1 MKAINC
7 RVIPVA
13 GYVINVWNLGKGDLE
28 EQLKLYYG
36 EKDFMEDNQMMRDYI
51 PRETKVTEEFQRT
64 LQ

>member
-13 GYVINVWNLGKGDLE
+13 GYVINACNLGKGDLE
-28 EQLKLYYG
+28 EQLKVYYG

-51 PRETKVTEEFQRT
+51 QRETKVTED
-64 LQ
+64 

>member
-7 RVIPVA
+7 RVVPVA
-13 GYVINVWNLGKGDLE
+13 GYVINVCNLGKGDLE

-51 PRETKVTEEFQRT
+51 QRETKVTED
-64 LQ
+64 

>member
-51 PRETKVTEEFQRT
+51 QRETKVTED
-64 LQ
+64 

>member
-13 GYVINVWNLGKGDLE
+13 GYVINVCNLGKGDLE
-28 EQLKLYYG
+28 EQLKVYYG

-51 PRETKVTEEFQRT
+51 QRETKVTED
-64 LQ
+64 